1 MHTGSDDVGN
11 KRVDE
16 FWSDDESVV
25 ASEPDCVAVQPV
37 LAVEQQQFPQVRPR

>member
-1 MHTGSDDVGN
+1 VHTGSDDVGN

-25 ASEPDCVAVQPV
+25 ASESDCVAAM
-37 LAVEQQQFPQVRPR
+37 LTACCATGSE